1 MNYKFKTLYNTKTK
15 DFIHFYE
22 SEINNDFSFVSSDM
36 PQIMN
41 PEVETE
47 DLITM
52 FGESIEF
59 PIGTELKTIIV
70 KVKD

>member
-22 SEINNDFSFVSSDM
+22 SDIDGDFSFVSSDM

-41 PEVETE
+41 DEVETE

-52 FGESIEF
+52 FGEAIEF
-59 PIGTELKTIIV
+59 PTGTELKTMIV
-70 KVKD
+70 NIKD